1 MTKILANSPLLNR
14 TSVAILG
21 GVKPNKWETRLGWLS
36 PFKDTRVVC
45 VSMKS
50 FGELSVQLDCEDLS
64 ARIEVYGAKVL
75 SEEKGLWKYVP
86 WTFKS
91 TSNLVVPS
99 CGDCLFQK
107 ACLKNVM
114 FKFGFH
120 LNSYSTLF
128 ILIKSIHNTTKYD
141 FKSSVA
147 VETRI
152 ANHVTVM
159 EGLVIMARFF

>member
-1 MTKILANSPLLNR
+1 
-14 TSVAILG
+14 
-21 GVKPNKWETRLGWLS
+21 
-36 PFKDTRVVC
+36 
-45 VSMKS
+45 
-50 FGELSVQLDCEDLS
+50 
-64 ARIEVYGAKVL
+64 
-75 SEEKGLWKYVP
+75 
-86 WTFKS
+86 
-91 TSNLVVPS
+91 
-99 CGDCLFQK
+99 
-107 ACLKNVM
+107 M

-159 EGLVIMARFF
+159 EGLVIMARFFFIFLRKWEACALRHEGIGVLLTPRSQS